1 MLCSFGFPLTDDTY
15 TYPTAILALLSHS
28 QVVGV
33 VSHNVA
39 MLPREEGLLILPAVL
54 VVAYPLKLIRV
65 LTLAAQLGVEASLLV
80 ARKRISMSPKRMMR

>member
-1 MLCSFGFPLTDDTY
+1 MY
-15 TYPTAILALLSHS
+15 TYPTAILALFSHS

-33 VSHNVA
+33 VSHVA

-65 LTLAAQLGVEASLLV
+65 LTLAAQLGVEPSLLV
-80 ARKRISMSPKRMMR
+80 ARKRISMPPKRMMR